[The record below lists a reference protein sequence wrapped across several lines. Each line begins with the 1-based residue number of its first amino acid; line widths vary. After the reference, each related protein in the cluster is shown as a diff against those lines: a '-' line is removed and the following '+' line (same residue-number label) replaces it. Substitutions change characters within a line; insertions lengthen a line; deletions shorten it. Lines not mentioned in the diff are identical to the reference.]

1 MAKIVAAKR
10 TVVIGAG
17 IGGLA
22 AAIELAAK
30 GQAVTVLERQPTTGG
45 KMREVLAGGQAID
58 AGPTVFTMRWV
69 FDEIFERAGASF
81 AARVKLQPLACL
93 ARHAWSEGPRLDL
106 FRDVKQSQDAIAAFA
121 GPDEG
126 RRYREFCTR
135 AAGVYDTLEGPFM
148 RSEQPTPVSLALGGG
163 LKGLTGMMRISP
175 FTTLWQALGQH
186 FHDPRLRQLF
196 GRYAT
201 YCGSS
206 PFEAP
211 ATLMLVAHVEQQG
224 VWSVVGGMQRLA
236 EAMTKLAGDKGAAV
250 RTGSDVARVVTGAGG
265 VAAVELTTGERIE
278 TDAVIVNADAAAV
291 AAGLLGPDIAGC
303 VPPPARASRS
313 LSALTFAL
321 SAKTSGF
328 PLSRHNVFFSD
339 NYQAEFDDI
348 LKARRLPRDP
358 TIYVCAGDRDTGGPA
373 PQGAERIFV
382 LINAPADGDVRPFE
396 PPEIEAVAAS
406 VFARLAHLGLNIE
419 RGSGADIVTTPSDFG
434 TLFPATGGA
443 LYGQASHGWAAS
455 FSRPSGRTRIPGLY
469 LAGGSVHPGPGVP
482 MAALSGRIA
491 AQCLL
496 KDQTSR

>member
-1 MAKIVAAKR
+1 MSAKR
-10 TVVIGAG
+10 VVVIGAG
-17 IGGLA
+17 IGGLS

-30 GQAVTVLERQPTTGG
+30 GQAVTVLERQPATGG
-45 KMREVLAGGQAID
+45 KMREVIAGGQAID

-81 AARVKLQPLACL
+81 ADRVNLQPLDIL
-93 ARHAWSEGPRLDL
+93 ARHAWSKGPRLDL
-106 FRDVKQSQDAIAAFA
+106 LPDIKQSEDAIAAFA
-121 GPDEG
+121 GPAEG

-135 AAGVYDTLEGPFM
+135 AAGIYDTLEGPFM
-148 RSEQPTPVSLALGGG
+148 RSEQPTPASLALGGG

-236 EAMTKLAGDKGAAV
+236 EAMTKLAEEQGVIV
-250 RTGSDVARVVTGAGG
+250 RTGTGAAQVIAGPQG
-265 VAAVELTTGERIE
+265 VTAVELTNGERIE
-278 TDAVIVNADAAAV
+278 TGAVIINADAAAI
-291 AAGLLGPDIAGC
+291 AAGLFGPDISAT
-303 VPPPARASRS
+303 VPRQNPSHRS
-313 LSALTFAL
+313 LSAVTFAL
-321 SAKTSGF
+321 NAKTSGF
-328 PLSRHNVFFSD
+328 PLTRHNVFFSD

-348 LKARRLPRDP
+348 FKARRLPAEP
-358 TIYVCAGDRDTGGPA
+358 TIYVCASDRDTGGPA
-373 PQGAERIFV
+373 PADRERLLV
-382 LINAPADGDVRPFE
+382 LINAPADGDIRPLDQAD
-396 PPEIEAVAAS
+396 ITAAAAL
-406 VFARLAHLGLNIE
+406 VFARLSHLGLDVE
-419 RGSGADIVTTPSDFG
+419 RDAETEITTTPAGFG
-434 TLFPATGGA
+434 RLFPATGGA
-443 LYGQASHGWAAS
+443 LYGLASHGWAAS
-455 FSRPSGRTRIPGLY
+455 FSRPAARTRIPGLY